1 MKNKTQEIE
10 VCIDIGGIKVSCRY
24 DTRIT
29 LEEWELMSKV
39 DQESITVGY
48 LIHLFDETKNTGI
61 WGSEE

>member
-10 VCIDIGGIKVSCRY
+10 VCIDIGDIKVLCRY

-29 LEEWELMSKV
+29 LEEWKLMSKI
-39 DQESITVGY
+39 DQESVSVGY
-48 LIHLFDETKNTGI
+48 LIHLFDETKKTGI